1 MSNTIKDR
9 NPAVVLASMTVA
21 DRFPAADARSCAE
34 AALARLTGMPDS
46 ILFKDATQAVFAT
59 LGALLR
65 PGDRIFID
73 RLASAHLSDAV
84 AATGLRSETVPHGW
98 VECFEN
104 RLQDA
109 RRTDRTARLAVLCD
123 AFSAFDCRPADL
135 VRLRSACDRQGALM
149 IVDVSNDLGVLGR
162 SGRGVAEV
170 QGMVGEADAMTGSLG
185 MAFAS
190 QAGFAAL
197 RDPSNAAGLRAASD
211 PSMTVPAEEVMRLDQ
226 ALQDA
231 GTKKGAWTRARLMS
245 HAMRLRDGL
254 AAEGFRPRG
263 EPGAIVSVPL
273 GDRLHALA
281 MTSAHSAHQNRP
293 ALCEY
298 RLGTREVLHWEYR
311 IGPSHTTE
319 DIDETVAMA
328 SRALRRTVHLA
339 AW

>member
-1 MSNTIKDR
+1 MSNTMQDR
-9 NPAVVLASMTVA
+9 NPALVLADRAVT
-21 DRFPAADARSCAE
+21 DRFPAAAARCSAE

-46 ILFKDATQAVFAT
+46 ILFKDVAHALSAT
-59 LGALLR
+59 LAALLR
-65 PGDRIFID
+65 PGDRIFVD

-84 AATGLRSETVPHGW
+84 TAAGMRSETVPHGW

-104 RLQDA
+104 RLQHA
-109 RRTDRTARLAVLCD
+109 RRTDRTARLAVLCE

-135 VRLRSACDRQGALM
+135 VRLRSACDRHGALM
-149 IVDVSNDLGVLGR
+149 VVDVSNDLGILGR
-162 SGRGVAEV
+162 SGRGIAEV
-170 QGMVGEADAMTGSLG
+170 QGMVGEADAVTGSLG
-185 MAFAS
+185 AAFAS

-197 RDPSNAAGLRAASD
+197 RDAAAASGLRAATD
-211 PSMTVPAEEVMRLDQ
+211 PDMPAHADEVMRLDL
-226 ALQDA
+226 ALQGA
-231 GTKKGAWTRARLMS
+231 ATQKGAWTRARLMS

-281 MTSAHSAHQNRP
+281 MTSAHSAHRNRP

-311 IGPSHTTE
+311 IGPAHTTE